1 MLLFGKRQQRLPTR
15 HRGSLPDCLAFS
27 SIAASAKFT
36 CTFVHPAVP
45 ASQLAVPASQ
55 LAAEILTHLNRI
67 GVLYSRLV
75 DFSGRDFVPICFSFF
90 ASASIAHPIL
100 RRRDGDHLPCV
111 IHPWL
116 KSRAATKRRR
126 FEGSLAKTSISLIR
140 GP

>member
-15 HRGSLPDCLAFS
+15 HRGSLADCLAFS

-45 ASQLAVPASQ
+45 ASQLA
-55 LAAEILTHLNRI
+55 AEILTDLSRI

-75 DFSGRDFVPICFSFF
+75 DFSGRDFVPTCFSFF

>member
-27 SIAASAKFT
+27 SIAASAKFI
-36 CTFVHPAVP
+36 CTLVHPAVP

-55 LAAEILTHLNRI
+55 LAAEILTDLSRI

-75 DFSGRDFVPICFSFF
+75 DFSGRDFVPTCFSFS

-126 FEGSLAKTSISLIR
+126 FKGSLAKTSISLIR
-140 GP
+140 